1 VSPAVASCQGSPVD
15 IAKAGCRVLVHVAAK
30 CGVVVGGGVDL
41 AVSINRFGPGKVAYQ
56 MTLASSHDITAKG
69 LQDAV
74 VAVGATKQDPLRCQV
89 VPEVVLRTL
98 VNKMASPSTSRAK
111 RTGSTRSRR
120 TVREAAI

>member
-1 VSPAVASCQGSPVD
+1 
-15 IAKAGCRVLVHVAAK
+15 
-30 CGVVVGGGVDL
+30 VDL

-56 MTLASSHDITAKG
+56 MTLASSSHDITAKG

-74 VAVGATKQDPLRCQV
+74 VAVGATKEDPLRCQV

-98 VNKMASPSTSRAK
+98 VNKMASPSTPRAK
-111 RTGSTRSRR
+111 RTGSTRTRR